1 MHAEASRD
9 LHCPQASTLASYWE
23 VPLNV
28 GYWQK
33 LLERLVANKEMPAGV
48 RLKFRDRY
56 QDIEDRSISAAPVG
70 FGSSHMCARTP
81 VPLFRNFHVRGIA
94 PTLNS

>member
-1 MHAEASRD
+1 LGSA
-9 LHCPQASTLASYWE
+9 PQRWPLAKAAGA
-23 VPLNV
+23 PCCKQ
-28 GYWQK
+28 GD
-33 LLERLVANKEMPAGV
+33 AAGV